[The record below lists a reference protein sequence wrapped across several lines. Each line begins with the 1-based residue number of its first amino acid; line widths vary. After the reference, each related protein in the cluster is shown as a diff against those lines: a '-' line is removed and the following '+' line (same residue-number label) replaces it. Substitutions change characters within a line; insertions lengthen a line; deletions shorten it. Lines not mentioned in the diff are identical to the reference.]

1 MATDSK
7 SPLVAVSVAILGLA
21 GGLAYFVARVP
32 EPPHPPAQ
40 RPALA
45 QVEYRDGLSSTPP
58 GTPRQAAARPPAAP
72 ATTTASRMSR
82 DLKRE
87 QIWRALDHSPPAR
100 RDPAEH
106 ADRAE
111 HASPPDPA
119 HPLALDL
126 PPLDTQYIQDAIQEQ
141 LVPVAIECYESA
153 LEDQPE
159 LAGQLVVEFEIVG
172 AEDIGGIVERATIN
186 ADSTLDSAFV
196 SECMRESVM
205 AVTFE
210 PPADGGRIAV
220 TYPFNFE
227 PE

>member
-21 GGLAYFVARVP
+21 GGLAYFLVRVDAPMPPVAQP
-32 EPPHPPAQ
+32 LE
-40 RPALA
+40 LA
-45 QVEYRDGLSSTPP
+45 QVEYSDGLSSTPRGP
-58 GTPRQAAARPPAAP
+58 PRQVEARPPSAP
-72 ATTTASRMSR
+72 APNTASRMSR

-106 ADRAE
+106 TDPLAD
-111 HASPPDPA
+111 PPDPA
-119 HPLALDL
+119 DPLALDL
-126 PPLDTQYIQDAIQEQ
+126 PPLATQYIQDAIQEQ

-159 LAGQLVVEFEIVG
+159 LAGQLLVEFEIVG

-186 ADSTLDSAFV
+186 AESTLDSAFV

-210 PPADGGRIAV
+210 PPPDGGRIAV